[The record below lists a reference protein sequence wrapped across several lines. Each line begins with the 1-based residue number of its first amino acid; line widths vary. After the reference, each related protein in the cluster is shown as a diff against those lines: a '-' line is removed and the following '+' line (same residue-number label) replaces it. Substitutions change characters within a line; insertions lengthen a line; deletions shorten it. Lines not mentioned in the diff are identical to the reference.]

1 MKKIT
6 FLAIASLL
14 ATSTLLVAC
23 DDDTEAITLAEGFSA
38 PHIVEGSAGGTTDA
52 SSLGDG
58 CIGNI
63 QEAPDHELTLAAA
76 MSGLRIYARADEDIT
91 LVIQKPDGS
100 YICNDD
106 MEELNPLVTMD
117 SFPAGT
123 YKIWVGSYNTEDGG
137 APYKLAFSTDPAA
150 VPSQLN

>member
-1 MKKIT
+1 MNRALV
-6 FLAIASLL
+6 LAILATSLL
-14 ATSTLLVAC
+14 AC
-23 DDDTEAITLAEGFSA
+23 DSGGDAITLAEGFSA
-38 PHIVEGSAGGTTDA
+38 PHIVEGRAGGATDA

-63 QEAPDHELTLAAA
+63 AEDPDHELTLAAA
-76 MSGLRIYARADEDIT
+76 MSGLRIYAAADEDIT

-106 MEELNPLVTMD
+106 MEELNPLVTMP

-123 YKIWVGSYNTEDGG
+123 YKIWVGSYSTEDGG
-137 APYKLAFSTDPAA
+137 AAYKLAFSTDAAA

>member
-1 MKKIT
+1 MTKT
-6 FLAIASLL
+6 LLLTIAATSLL
-14 ATSTLLVAC
+14 ACGGSGDPIA
-23 DDDTEAITLAEGFSA
+23 LADGFTA
-38 PHIVEGSAGGTTDA
+38 PHIVEGRAGGATDA
-52 SSLGDG
+52 SSLGEG

-63 QEAPDHELTLAAA
+63 SEDPDHVLTLAAA
-76 MSGLRIYARADEDIT
+76 MSGLRVYAKADEDIT

-106 MEELNPLVTMD
+106 MEELNPLVTMP

-123 YKIWVGSYNTEDGG
+123 YKIWVGSYSTEDGG
-137 APYKLAFSTDPAA
+137 AAYKLAFSTDAAA